1 MSTTTRRQRGEDKIK
16 EVYAGDVTVPP
27 QGYAFTDIMLETLF
41 AEVWTRDTLSMR
53 DKRIMLMGKIAAQ
66 GEGMTFRIQTKAG
79 IKNGEL
85 TPEDIRELHLFIA
98 QYCGY
103 PRAASLLGPMEEG
116 IAEAQ
121 KNLQAD
127 A

>member
-1 MSTTTRRQRGEDKIK
+1 MSTLSRRQQGEDKIK
-16 EVYAGDVTVPP
+16 EVYAGDVVVPP
-27 QGYAFTDIMLETLF
+27 EGYAFTDVMLETLF
-41 AEVWTRDTLSMR
+41 AEVWTRDILSKR
-53 DKRIMLMGKIAAQ
+53 DKRILLLGMIAAQ
-66 GEGMTFRIQTKAG
+66 GEGMTFKIQTKAG

-85 TPEDIRELHLFIA
+85 TPQDVRELHLFIA

-103 PRAASLLGPMEEG
+103 PKAASILGPMEEG

-121 KNLQAD
+121 KDLEAD